1 MGLFDKIKTLIADD
15 QTSAPNNTS
24 ISTATDI
31 EKSGLHIHPE
41 LIDLIWI
48 GDGKYKNY
56 KSEPKSTMYYPYE
69 GFTIKVSA
77 FGAEEPSLLYLKYP
91 IQRPSPSEIIE
102 RPPYYPFYKEL
113 TPKQKWLYWSFLNN
127 PYDASN
133 DIGYVFIFYYGLE
146 RHLLHGNFDNA
157 FNVILKL
164 RDVYSN
170 RSFQNYSASALILSA
185 MIHKRPDYAKKFI
198 NSLNKEHEFQMP
210 GELYFLCKIGL
221 NLPIDA
227 YDIMKFYKFFGF
239 SNNRYIKKYPDLFIE
254 KLVKQIADINNQH
267 ELIDA
272 KHYFSKLDLQ
282 NMILISIPVFA
293 NVSIHEKE
301 IPVPDITKSL
311 KFMGTMYNLLEK
323 AHNAVKQELAIKR
336 KSQKNTPQY
345 NRQKTNNNFH
355 IGGSYF
361 DDKDFLKKQEQ
372 YYKGLEDVENKWSVL
387 HNLGVYEGVPTEKY
401 IKLCLSN
408 IRQFIAMNSLGKQYK
423 DYDSPLSVPAYKRL
437 SMLYEKQ
444 GKYKEAYEVCIEAI
458 QAGVERDGTKA
469 GFKGRAARMIKKS
482 GITPDDEIMNILV
495 Q

>member
-1 MGLFDKIKTLIADD
+1 
-15 QTSAPNNTS
+15 
-24 ISTATDI
+24 
-31 EKSGLHIHPE
+31 
-41 LIDLIWI
+41 
-48 GDGKYKNY
+48 
-56 KSEPKSTMYYPYE
+56 
-69 GFTIKVSA
+69 
-77 FGAEEPSLLYLKYP
+77 
-91 IQRPSPSEIIE
+91 
-102 RPPYYPFYKEL
+102 
-113 TPKQKWLYWSFLNN
+113 
-127 PYDASN
+127 
-133 DIGYVFIFYYGLE
+133 
-146 RHLLHGNFDNA
+146 
-157 FNVILKL
+157 
-164 RDVYSN
+164 
-170 RSFQNYSASALILSA
+170 
-185 MIHKRPDYAKKFI
+185 
-198 NSLNKEHEFQMP
+198 
-210 GELYFLCKIGL
+210 
-221 NLPIDA
+221 
-227 YDIMKFYKFFGF
+227 
-239 SNNRYIKKYPDLFIE
+239 
-254 KLVKQIADINNQH
+254 
-267 ELIDA
+267 
-272 KHYFSKLDLQ
+272 
-282 NMILISIPVFA
+282 MILISIPVFA